1 MPVAIVVGEEDYATP
16 VDMAR
21 RTPLGDSAVNADDH
35 SQGPPS
41 HADRVSRHDCLGT
54 AGADRPRRRLPR
66 VIEASS
72 APALIARLERAPFS
86 RWHLRARIIMGS
98 ATFFDAFDALS
109 LAFVLPVLVRLW
121 GITPVQIGWLISV
134 GYLGQFV
141 GALVFGAMAERYG
154 RIRSASG
161 ATALMSVMS
170 LACALA
176 GSFPALLMLRLVQGI
191 GVGGEMPVAAVY
203 INELSKA
210 KGRGRFFLLYEMI
223 FPVGLMMTGQI
234 GAFVVP
240 TLGWQVM
247 FLIGAHPGPGHRRA
261 AAAPARVATVADRQG
276 TARGGGGDHP
286 RDRGVRAETTKHT
299 KDTKVTKDIESDGSR
314 DLRGSLVIFVVLNAL
329 VGRELLSPVYLGRT
343 LVVWV
348 LWACAYFITNG
359 LNNWMPTLY
368 NRVYGLSLDQ
378 ALRAGTLTNVAQVA
392 ILLGCA
398 FAIDRIG
405 RRGWTMVCFAAGAVL
420 LAALGSFAS
429 GSVTAVI
436 ALVTLSYGIVGSVN
450 AVLYLYTPEIYPTR
464 MRALGT
470 GAATCWLR
478 LASAAGP
485 RPGGLP
491 GRPQRHGGRVPDVC
505 RRRGGRR
512 GGRDGHAGD
521 AQPPPRGNRSL
532 ETTKYDDSK
541 NTRKL
546 EEIRALRAFV
556 PVVVPALVTF
566 VV

>member
-1 MPVAIVVGEEDYATP
+1 M
-16 VDMAR
+16 
-21 RTPLGDSAVNADDH
+21 
-35 SQGPPS
+35 
-41 HADRVSRHDCLGT
+41 
-54 AGADRPRRRLPR
+54 
-66 VIEASS
+66 IEASS
-72 APALIARLERAPFS
+72 APALIARLERVPFS
-86 RWHLRARIIMGS
+86 RWHLRARVIMGS

-121 GITPVQIGWLISV
+121 GITPVEIGWLISA

-141 GALVFGAMAERYG
+141 GALVFGSMAERYG
-154 RIRSASG
+154 RIRSAAG

-176 GSFPALLMLRLVQGI
+176 GNFPALLALRLVQGI

-240 TLGWQVM
+240 ALGWQVM
-247 FLIGAHPGPGHRRA
+247 FLIGGIPGLVIAGLLLRLRESPRWLIGKGRLAEAEAIIREIEASAPQSNETTTATTVTTDA
-261 AAAPARVATVADRQG
+261 ADVPDG
-276 TARGGGGDHP
+276 
-286 RDRGVRAETTKHT
+286 RDRRE
-299 KDTKVTKDIESDGSR
+299 R
-314 DLRGSLVIFVVLNAL
+314 RGFG
-329 VGRELLSPVYLGRT
+329 GRWLELLSGLYLRRT
-343 LVVWV
+343 LIVWV
-348 LWACAYFITNG
+348 LWASAYFITNG

-398 FAIDRIG
+398 FLIDRLG
-405 RRGWTMVCFAAGAVL
+405 RRRWTVVCFVAGALL

-436 ALVTLSYGIVGSVN
+436 TLVTLSYGIVGSVN

-485 RPGGLP
+485 VLVGYLVAHSGTGAVFLMFAAAGVVGAVAGG
-491 GRPQRHGGRVPDVC
+491 
-505 RRRGGRR
+505 
-512 GGRDGHAGD
+512 AM
-521 AQPPPRGNRSL
+521 L
-532 ETTKYDDSK
+532 ETR
-541 NTRKL
+541 NRRL
-546 EEIRALRAFV
+546 EEIA
-556 PVVVPALVTF
+556 P
-566 VV
+566 